1 MAGEVEEK
9 TEEQQGC
16 SSGTWQRRRRWVAAR
31 LEEPVWVIE
40 AAGVEAGEVE
50 AGEVEAGEVEAGE
63 VEAGE
68 VEAGEVE
75 AEGAELEEEEDSG
88 GQRGA
93 VLGFTA
99 CVFLNTTKPC
109 GFPKSRQLA
118 RHGIENRG
126 AVS

>member
-68 VEAGEVE
+68 VEA
-75 AEGAELEEEEDSG
+75 EGAELEEEEDSEE
-88 GQRGA
+88 Q
-93 VLGFTA
+93 
-99 CVFLNTTKPC
+99 
-109 GFPKSRQLA
+109 
-118 RHGIENRG
+118 
-126 AVS
+126 